1 MLPKY
6 LDDVGRGENLGER
19 PRKTKVVK
27 AKAAA
32 KVYIAHQNECFLK
45 CDVLLLLFANNS
57 LFDFKG
63 AAVSASQ
70 AQAASSTTSL
80 DADLQPP
87 RRPWRLKPSV
97 RRQARLELD
106 VPAPENVGD
115 LGNATSPSRDHGLRT
130 PPGPPVQLRPR
141 RPTTLGEG
149 GGSQRYATHL
159 MASDMTGL
167 LAPPSRTA
175 ALARAHTDPTS
186 SCYENQPTPN
196 SPPPTYEEV
205 MKEVT

>member
-1 MLPKY
+1 MLPKS

-141 RPTTLGEG
+141 RPTICA
-149 GGSQRYATHL
+149 Q
-159 MASDMTGL
+159 
-167 LAPPSRTA
+167 
-175 ALARAHTDPTS
+175 
-186 SCYENQPTPN
+186 C
-196 SPPPTYEEV
+196 
-205 MKEVT
+205 